1 MGCTARLA
9 LASRDF
15 ADIAVGG
22 WASAVDNVVIAAGQS
37 TGANDRRG
45 DLTSCAALPALTRT
59 SSKPGNNPTAL
70 TRRSHEGPFPKGKI
84 ADKRAIGRACCL
96 RYQQI
101 WLRRGRPGDGAR
113 SRNQDRQRNARL
125 QPPQHP

>member
-1 MGCTARLA
+1 MASTSNGISTGTGLVARPANCCDITPLSRARMGCTARLA

-59 SSKPGNNPTAL
+59 SSKPGINPTAL
-70 TRRSHEGPFPKGKI
+70 TRRSHGDHSP
-84 ADKRAIGRACCL
+84 RAK
-96 RYQQI
+96 
-101 WLRRGRPGDGAR
+101 
-113 SRNQDRQRNARL
+113 
-125 QPPQHP
+125 